1 MLDRGDFMS
10 KNKKKKNSKDITFVN
25 MPIASANEDK
35 IGITQYA
42 TEIQAVIKKGAQ
54 SIAVTS
60 DFGGGKSSLIRCL
73 ESMYSGLTT
82 KFCYVNLWSQLNSEK
97 SEDLHK
103 SFIYQLASQI
113 NGKKGN
119 YVSRRLSKNYGMF
132 GITLPSIWSSIL
144 SFVLFIFLAAGFAC
158 TTFYDEISTYVNIAT
173 FNTYHNKLGVACF
186 AMAAFLMLV
195 FLYNTDIIFSS
206 KNSETTRTI
215 DEHELMDIYRTH
227 ICNFHL
233 RHYIVV
239 IEDLDRSDKKSVNK
253 FIKELRRYY
262 IPCKH
267 KRSKWRIINWFID
280 TILGKINRITFVVNI
295 KAENKIAIEG
305 DNDLYSKAFD
315 YVLDLK
321 EINIDNFD
329 IILNKLLEDNRKLF
343 TEKEIPAFTDD
354 GKFIPEF
361 EWIIRGQKNG
371 IREIKRRLS
380 AAISTYVNLC
390 SKFNREYISLEKC
403 IASAYIITAFEEE
416 YLQIKEVGFDSI
428 IDLYVTNPKMT
439 KEDISNEYNKG
450 ETAVTISSAFA
461 EDIKTLIN
469 NGLIDSDYRKY
480 FFNFP
485 SDSYMRSDKQNRLNN
500 IILYDQDVTSEEG
513 FNDIVS
519 EVINTD
525 RRVIIESFDRLK
537 RLGKYFPHC
546 VFFNKELFDL
556 ALSYD
561 STMMYKTLGEK
572 LQYDAESISST
583 ARIIIGIIKRNLL
596 TNQGAVDEICKI
608 VSTKAPARSVVT
620 FRRHLIENLGTD
632 VAKFKELFL
641 GDRPLI
647 TKAEVEALLNNRVL
661 LDLVNLESSELDLEL
676 VQTIHTTILS
686 GLDLSQDDLLNDVV
700 DFYVNLYEVLGST
713 ENKVLTSYMFE
724 VISTSKVIPDKLET
738 LIIKNNKLKEIQ
750 EKYVGMI
757 GLADLYGKLSP
768 NTLRYIND
776 LEICYGLPESVCIK
790 LKEAGFGKSFII
802 NAFRTNIALID
813 FGDPKIVSILQ
824 QIDFTDE
831 DDETVSVEMLLS
843 IRKHI
848 LSTVDNSVRS
858 EYKHLFMSPNP
869 IITEPELQ
877 LITNKVHS
885 LSYID
890 TKQMDESN
898 CDYIATYLC
907 QYQSTQNESYEILC
921 FATSIEDSDAK
932 RAFFFALDFDKVQY
946 YRISAQRKKNIIDNM
961 APAFDFDDVSDQLAF
976 MAHTKCTNSTFE
988 KQIKKAISDDTFAAH
1003 EDDYVQYVRIA
1014 KQVTHDM
1021 IANLCALK
1029 FIHAMPE
1036 HILEK
1041 LFAAKKYTYYV
1052 ASRTQE
1058 QEQFTIEEDKLDTL
1072 LPVYETIFLSNEENY
1087 KYTKPKMAQNREWIS
1102 MMRDK
1107 KHYVEA
1113 SLHTRML
1120 FAYAPQTDHCLQDLF
1135 DNYAKEFIIEYLSK
1149 SNGFYD
1155 RDAAVRFI
1163 ELLRK
1168 NSEVAASHSVYE
1180 NNYPKLVDS
1189 VLKSNY
1195 TKCHN
1200 NAKNFEALKKSAKK

>member
-1 MLDRGDFMS
+1 MLDRGDLVS
-10 KNKKKKNSKDITFVN
+10 KKEFKKIKDNITFIN
-25 MPIASANEDK
+25 MPIASADEDK

-60 DFGGGKSSLIRCL
+60 DFGGGKSSLIRRL

-82 KFCYVNLWSQLNSEK
+82 KFCYVNLWSQLSGNN

-113 NGKKGN
+113 SVKKGN
-119 YVSRRLSKNYGMF
+119 YVSRRLSQNYGMF
-132 GITLPSIWSSIL
+132 GITLPSIWSAIL
-144 SFVLFIFLAAGFAC
+144 SFIMFLFMAAGFAC
-158 TTFYDEISTYVNIAT
+158 TTFYDEIAKYIDINF
-173 FNTYHNKLGVACF
+173 FNTYHNKLGVASF
-186 AMAAFLMLV
+186 AMAAFLALV
-195 FLYNTDIIFSS
+195 FIYNTDIMFSS
-206 KNSETTRTI
+206 KNSEAGRKI

-239 IEDLDRSDKKSVNK
+239 IEDLDRSDTKSVNK

-262 IPCKH
+262 VPCKH
-267 KRSKWRIINWFID
+267 KRSKCPAINWIKD
-280 TILGKINRITFVVNI
+280 NILEKINRITFIVNI
-295 KAENKIAIEG
+295 KAEHKIAAEG

-329 IILNKLLEDNRKLF
+329 IILNKLLEDNRELF
-343 TEKEIPAFTDD
+343 TEREIPAFTDD

-390 SKFNREYISLEKC
+390 SKFNKEFISLKKC
-403 IASAYIITAFEEE
+403 IASAYIITAFEKE
-416 YLQIKEVGFDSI
+416 YLQIKKLGFDGI
-428 IDLYVTNPKMT
+428 IDLYVTNPKIT
-439 KEDISNEYNKG
+439 KEDITNEYNKG
-450 ETAVTISSAFA
+450 KTPVTISSEFA

-485 SDSYMRSDKQNRLNN
+485 SDSYMRSDKQNRLIN
-500 IILYDQDVTSEEG
+500 IILYDQDISSESN
-513 FNDIVS
+513 FNDLVI
-519 EVINTD
+519 EVVNAGEG
-525 RRVIIESFDRLK
+525 VIIDSFDRLK

-583 ARIIIGIIKRNLL
+583 ARIIIGTIKRNLL
-596 TNQGAVDEICKI
+596 ANQKAIDEICKI

-620 FRRHLIENLGTD
+620 FRRYLIENLGTD
-632 VAKFKELFL
+632 VAKFKELFF
-641 GDRPLI
+641 GERPLI

-676 VQTIHTTILS
+676 VQTIHATILS
-686 GLDLSQDDLLNDVV
+686 GLDLSQEDLLNDVV

-724 VISTSKVIPDKLET
+724 VISMSKVIPDKLET

-750 EKYVGMI
+750 EKYVEMI

-768 NTLRYIND
+768 NTLQYIND
-776 LEICYGLPESVCIK
+776 LEICHGLPESVCIK
-790 LKEAGFGKSFII
+790 LKEAGFRRSFVV
-802 NAFRTNIALID
+802 NAYRTNIALIN
-813 FGDPKIVSILQ
+813 FCDPEIISVLQ

-831 DDETVSVEMLLS
+831 DDKTVSAEMLLS

-848 LSTVDNSVRS
+848 LSTLDNTVRT

-869 IITEPELQ
+869 IITETELQ
-877 LITNKVHS
+877 LITDKVHA

-890 TKQMDESN
+890 TKQIDESN
-898 CDYIATYLC
+898 CDYIAKYLC
-907 QYQSTQNESYEILC
+907 QYQNSQNESYEILC

-961 APAFDFDDVSDQLAF
+961 PSAFDFDDVGDQLAF
-976 MAHTKCTNSTFE
+976 MKHTKCTNSSFE
-988 KQIKKAISDDTFAAH
+988 KQIKKSIADGTFAAYE
-1003 EDDYVQYVRIA
+1003 EDYAQYVRIA
-1014 KQVTHDM
+1014 KQVTHEM
-1021 IANLCALK
+1021 INNLCALK
-1029 FIHAMPE
+1029 LIHAMPK
-1036 HILEK
+1036 HVLEK
-1041 LFAAKKYTYYV
+1041 LYAAKKYTHYFV
-1052 ASRTQE
+1052 SKTREE
-1058 QEQFTIEEDKLDTL
+1058 QCFTVEEDKIDVLM
-1072 LPVYETIFLSNEENY
+1072 PSYKSVFLSGESDY
-1087 KYTKPKMAQNREWIS
+1087 KYTKPKMAENEMFVS

-1107 KHYVEA
+1107 QSYVDVPP
-1113 SLHTRML
+1113 HTRKL
-1120 FAYAPQTDHCLQDLF
+1120 FAYAQQTVHCLQDLF
-1135 DNYAKEFIIEYLSK
+1135 DNYTKEFIVEYLSVSK
-1149 SNGFYD
+1149 GFYD
-1155 RDAAVRFI
+1155 RDAAVCFI
-1163 ELLRK
+1163 ELLRR
-1168 NSEVAASHSVYE
+1168 NSAVAASDSVYE
-1180 NNYPKLVDS
+1180 NNYSKLEDS
-1189 VLKSNY
+1189 ALKSNY

-1200 NAKNFEALKKSAKK
+1200 NAKNFEALKKAAKK